1 MFNLREFFVGNN
13 VMGNLAQLYN
23 DVIFIYGTSLLMAYG
38 ILAVL
43 SLMSIRR
50 YMKKNESIDY
60 NIIVESPLAP
70 GISVIAPA
78 FNEGVTIIS
87 NVRSLLTF
95 NYPKYEVII
104 INDGSTDDTLEQLIQ
119 EFEMVQVDYAFRE
132 KLNHQPIQRVFKS
145 TNPAYEKLMVI
156 DKINGKSKADASNAG
171 INLSSYEYF
180 LCTDVD
186 CILDK
191 DTLIKLIKPF
201 MDEENTKIRFVG
213 EPCSE
218 CGHQKIEEDYKRVI
232 ATGATLR
239 MVNSCEVD
247 GGLITRV
254 RPPKRYLPRF
264 QEMEYIRAF
273 VLGKMGWDFIN
284 SVPNVSGGL
293 GMFDKDIAIKAGGYD
308 SKSFGEDMDLIT
320 SMGGLMHANKRKYSV
335 KYVPMTLCWTE
346 GPTTLRVFGRQRSRW
361 ARGLAQIMTIHRKIL
376 FNPRFGR
383 LGLIVFPYNFFYE
396 LLAPIIEFV
405 GILCY
410 IYLIITNQINWG
422 YAIILIIF
430 VYTYSVMI
438 TTLAL
443 LWDQI
448 TFKYYKTW
456 SEVMGLCLM
465 AFLEPMFYH
474 PLILFYA
481 LKGYFNFITGRKH
494 VWGNMQRQGFGTSP
508 GQKKKQQPVIP
519 TT

>member
-1 MFNLREFFVGNN
+1 MKAFSIFFSRGTFWEVAGDFYQKA
-13 VMGNLAQLYN
+13 V
-23 DVIFIYGTSLLMAYG
+23 FIYGTSLLIAYG
-38 ILAVL
+38 MLAIM
-43 SLMSIRR
+43 SLIAIRR
-50 YMKKNESIDY
+50 YMKKNNSVDI

-78 FNEGVTIIS
+78 FNESVTIVQ

-104 INDGSTDDTLEQLIQ
+104 INDGSTDDTLEKLIA
-119 EFEMVQVDYAFRE
+119 EFQMIQVDYAFRE
-132 KLNHQPIQRVFKS
+132 KLNCQPIRRVFKS
-145 TNPAYEKLMVI
+145 TNTAYDKLIVI
-156 DKINGKSKADASNAG
+156 DKVNGKSKADASNAG
-171 INLSSYEYF
+171 INLSSFDYF

-191 DTLIKLIKPF
+191 NTLIKLIKPF
-201 MDEENTKIRFVG
+201 MDEETTKIKEVG
-213 EPCSE
+213 DPCTE
-218 CGHQKIEEDYKRVI
+218 CGFQHIVEDYRRVI

-247 GGLITRV
+247 EGLLIRV
-254 RPPKRYLPRF
+254 RPPRKFLPRF

-273 VLGKMGWDFIN
+273 VLGKMGWDLIN

-293 GMFDKDIAIKAGGYD
+293 GMFDKDIAVKAGGYD

-320 SMGGLMHANKRKYSV
+320 RMGGFMKANSRKYAV
-335 KYVPMTLCWTE
+335 RYVPETLCWTE
-346 GPTTLRVFGRQRSRW
+346 GPTTLKVFGRQRSRW
-361 ARGLAQIMTIHRKIL
+361 ARGLAQIMSIHRKIL

-383 LGLIVFPYNFFYE
+383 LGLIVFPYNFFFE
-396 LLAPIIEFV
+396 LLAPMIEFG
-405 GILCY
+405 GILFY
-410 IYLIITNQINWG
+410 IYLIYTHQINWT
-422 YAIILIIF
+422 YAIILIVF

-456 SEVMGLCLM
+456 GEVIGLCLM
-465 AFLEPMFYH
+465 AFIEPLVYH
-474 PLILFYA
+474 PLILFFA

-494 VWGNMQRQGFGTSP
+494 VWGNMQRQGFGAQP
-508 GQKKKQQPVIP
+508 KKKTEVNPAQ
-519 TT
+519 